1 MYSLHHKAFKGSLAL
16 LFTLTSSLSVVAQLD
31 RSVQPEPKSAPK
43 IQLEEPQ
50 TFILSN
56 GLKVLVVENHKLPRV
71 RIQLLLDNPPVL
83 EGEKAGVS
91 ELTGALLGKG
101 SSNIDKDA
109 FNEEVDFLGASISF
123 SGLSAFASTLSRYF
137 PRILELMAE
146 AALNPNFSQEEFEK
160 EKERFIEGLR
170 SEEKDVSAVA
180 RRVQTAL
187 AYGTTHPYGEFV
199 SIESLEK
206 VTLQDVSDFY
216 ARYFSPDNA
225 YLVLIGD
232 LDVQSAKKLI
242 KDHFKGWKATLK
254 KGPNYS
260 EASNLTE
267 PTINFVDMPN
277 AVQSEI
283 VVQNLVSL
291 KMSDPDYIPVL
302 IANQILGGGAEGRL
316 FLNLRE
322 DKGYTYGSYS
332 SVGTDKYSNARFR
345 ASAQVR
351 NVVTDSA
358 VVEILSEI
366 QRIGAERVSEVD
378 LKNAKEK
385 YKGSFVRSLE
395 RPETVANFA
404 LNIETQGL
412 STDFYENYLS
422 RIDAVTAEEVQRV
435 AQKYF
440 KTDQA
445 RIVVV
450 GKGSEVLPALEKME
464 FNSNPV
470 KVNYFDKFAAAIERP
485 EFKIEV
491 PEGVSATS
499 VLNTYLDKIGGTAAA
514 TAVNTFAITY
524 GASVQGMN
532 LQLVVT
538 QSAADEFTQEMKMM
552 GNVMQRTVINATE
565 AFMEAQGQKIPLDDA
580 QKKSFADDAAL
591 ISELVWLN
599 DSTVKLNLM
608 GIELV
613 DDRQAFVVQVNDN
626 RTAYYD
632 TETGLKIKQVTT
644 QEMQGQSIT
653 QATSFGDY
661 KEVSGLLIPHVV
673 SQNLGPQTVDFTI
686 ELAEIKV
693 N

>member
-1 MYSLHHKAFKGSLAL
+1 MYSFQHKAFKGSLVL
-16 LFTLTSSLSVVAQLD
+16 LFTLMSSWSLIAQID
-31 RSVQPEPKSAPK
+31 RSVQPQPKSAPK
-43 IQLEEPQ
+43 IQLEDPQ
-50 TFILSN
+50 TFTLSN

-71 RIQLLLDNPPVL
+71 RVQLLLDNPPVL

-91 ELTGALLGKG
+91 SLTGALLGKG
-101 SSNIDKDA
+101 SSNISKDD
-109 FNEEVDFLGASISF
+109 FNEEVDFLGATISF
-123 SGLSAFASTLSRYF
+123 SGQSAFASTLSRYF

-146 AALNPNFSQEEFEK
+146 AAFNPNFSQEEFEK
-160 EKERFIEGLR
+160 EKERFIENLR

-180 RRVQTAL
+180 RRVQSAL
-187 AYGTTHPYGEFV
+187 AYGTAHPYGEFV

-216 ARYFSPDNA
+216 ARYFSPHNA

-232 LDVQSAKKLI
+232 LDVKTAKKLV
-242 KDHFKGWKATLK
+242 KSHFKDWSSKLQN
-254 KGPNYS
+254 GPSYS
-260 EASNLTE
+260 EASNLSE
-267 PTINFVDMPN
+267 PTINFVDMHN

-351 NVVTDSA
+351 NAVTDSA
-358 VVEILSEI
+358 VVEILNEI
-366 QRIGAERVSEVD
+366 KKIGAERVSEVD

-412 STDFYENYLS
+412 SADFYENYLS

-440 KTDQA
+440 KVDQA

-450 GKGSEVLPALEKME
+450 GKGSEVLPALEKMQ
-464 FNSNPV
+464 FDSKPL
-470 KVNYFDKFAAAIERP
+470 KVTYFDKFAAAIDRP
-485 EFKIEV
+485 EFKIEL
-491 PEGVSATS
+491 PEGVDAAS
-499 VLNTYLDKIGGTAAA
+499 VLSAYLEAIGGSEAAS
-514 TAVNTFAITY
+514 AVKTFAITY

-532 LQLVVT
+532 LQLVVA
-538 QSAADEFTQEMKMM
+538 QSAAAEFTQEMKMM
-552 GNVMQRTVINATE
+552 GNVMQRTVINETE
-565 AFMEAQGQKIPLDDA
+565 AFMEAQGQKIPLDDT
-580 QKKSFADDAAL
+580 QKKSVAEDAAL
-591 ISELVWLN
+591 
-599 DSTVKLNLM
+599 
-608 GIELV
+608 
-613 DDRQAFVVQVNDN
+613 
-626 RTAYYD
+626 
-632 TETGLKIKQVTT
+632 
-644 QEMQGQSIT
+644 
-653 QATSFGDY
+653 
-661 KEVSGLLIPHVV
+661 VS
-673 SQNLGPQTVDFTI
+673 
-686 ELAEIKV
+686 
-693 N
+693 

>member
-1 MYSLHHKAFKGSLAL
+1 MDSFQHKAFKGSLVL
-16 LFTLTSSLSVVAQLD
+16 LFTLMSSWSLMAQID
-31 RSVQPEPKSAPK
+31 RSIQPQPKAAPK
-43 IQLEEPQ
+43 IQLEDPQ
-50 TFILSN
+50 TFTLSN

-91 ELTGALLGKG
+91 SLTGALLGKG
-101 SSNIDKDA
+101 SSNISKDD
-109 FNEEVDFLGASISF
+109 FNEEVDFLGATISF
-123 SGLSAFASTLSRYF
+123 SGQSAFASTLSRYF

-160 EKERFIEGLR
+160 EKERFIENLR

-180 RRVQTAL
+180 RRVQSAL
-187 AYGTTHPYGEFV
+187 AYGTGHPYGEFV

-206 VTLQDVSDFY
+206 VTLEDVSNFY

-232 LDVQSAKKLI
+232 LDVKTAKKLV
-242 KDHFKGWKATLK
+242 KTHFKDWSSKLEN
-254 KGPNYS
+254 GPSYS
-260 EASNLTE
+260 EATNLAE

-351 NVVTDSA
+351 NAVTDSA

-366 QRIGAERVSEVD
+366 KKIGTERVSEVD

-412 STDFYENYLS
+412 SADFYENYLS

-440 KTDQA
+440 KVDQA

-450 GKGSEVLPALEKME
+450 GKGSEVLPALEKMQ
-464 FNSNPV
+464 FDSTPL
-470 KVNYFDKFAAAIERP
+470 KVAYFDKFAAAIDRP
-485 EFKIEV
+485 EFKIEL
-491 PEGVSATS
+491 PEGVTAAS
-499 VLNTYLDKIGGTAAA
+499 VLNTYLEAIGGREAAS
-514 TAVNTFAITY
+514 AVKTFAITY

-532 LQLVVT
+532 LQLVVG
-538 QSAADEFTQEMKMM
+538 QSAANEFTQEMKMM
-552 GNVMQRTVINATE
+552 GNVMQRTVITETE
-565 AFMEAQGQKIPLDDA
+565 AFMEAQGQKIPLDDT
-580 QKKSFADDAAL
+580 QKKTVAEDAAL
-591 ISELVWLN
+591 VSELLWLTN
-599 DSTVKLNLM
+599 PNAEMSLT

-613 DDRQAFVVQVNDN
+613 DDRPTYAVKVSEN
-626 RTAYYD
+626 RVAYYD
-632 TETGLKIKQVTT
+632 TETGLKLKQVTT
-644 QEMQGQSIT
+644 QEMQGQTIS
-653 QATSFGDY
+653 QSTSFGDY

-686 ELAEIKV
+686 EEAKI

>member
-1 MYSLHHKAFKGSLAL
+1 MYSFQHKAFKVSLVL
-16 LFTLTSSLSVVAQLD
+16 LFTLMSSWSLIAQID
-31 RSVQPEPKSAPK
+31 RSVQPQPKAAPK
-43 IQLEEPQ
+43 IQLEDPQ
-50 TFILSN
+50 TFTLSN

-71 RIQLLLDNPPVL
+71 RVQLLLDNPPVL

-91 ELTGALLGKG
+91 SLTGALLGKG
-101 SSNIDKDA
+101 SSNISKDD
-109 FNEEVDFLGASISF
+109 FNEEVDFLGATISF
-123 SGLSAFASTLSRYF
+123 SGQSAFASTLSRYF

-146 AALNPNFSQEEFEK
+146 AAFNPNFSQEEFEK
-160 EKERFIEGLR
+160 EKERFIENLR

-180 RRVQTAL
+180 RRVQSAL
-187 AYGTTHPYGEFV
+187 AYGTAHPYGEFV

-232 LDVQSAKKLI
+232 LDIKTAKKLV
-242 KDHFKGWKATLK
+242 KSHFKDWSSKLQN
-254 KGPNYS
+254 GPSYS
-260 EASNLTE
+260 EASNLAE

-351 NVVTDSA
+351 NAVTDSA

-366 QRIGAERVSEVD
+366 KKIGTERVSEVD

-412 STDFYENYLS
+412 SADFYENYLS

-440 KTDQA
+440 KVDQA

-450 GKGSEVLPALEKME
+450 GKGSEVLPALEKMQ
-464 FNSNPV
+464 FDSKPL
-470 KVNYFDKFAAAIERP
+470 KVTYFDKFAAAIDRP
-485 EFKIEV
+485 EFKIEL
-491 PEGVSATS
+491 PEGVDAAS
-499 VLNTYLDKIGGTAAA
+499 VLSTYLEAIGGSEAAS
-514 TAVNTFAITY
+514 AVKTFAITY

-532 LQLVVT
+532 LQLVVG
-538 QSAADEFTQEMKMM
+538 QSAANEFTQEMKMM
-552 GNVMQRTVINATE
+552 GNVMQRTVINETE
-565 AFMEAQGQKIPLDDA
+565 AFMEAQGQKIPLDDT
-580 QKKSFADDAAL
+580 QKKSVAEDAAL
-591 ISELVWLN
+591 VSELVWLN
-599 DSTVKLNLM
+599 NPNAELSLT
-608 GIELV
+608 GIEMV
-613 DDRQAFVVQVNDN
+613 DDRPAYVVKVSEN
-626 RTAYYD
+626 RVAYYD
-632 TETGLKIKQVTT
+632 TETGLKLKQVTT
-644 QEMQGQSIT
+644 QEMQGQTIS
-653 QATSFGDY
+653 QSTSFGDY

-686 ELAEIKV
+686 EEAKI

>member
-1 MYSLHHKAFKGSLAL
+1 MYSFQHKAFKGSLVL
-16 LFTLTSSLSVVAQLD
+16 LFTLMSSWSLMAQID
-31 RSVQPEPKSAPK
+31 RSVQPQPKAAPK
-43 IQLEEPQ
+43 IQLEDPQ
-50 TFILSN
+50 TFTLSN

-71 RIQLLLDNPPVL
+71 RVQLLLDNPPVL

-91 ELTGALLGKG
+91 SLTGALLGKG
-101 SSNIDKDA
+101 SSNISKDD
-109 FNEEVDFLGASISF
+109 FNEEVDFLGATISF
-123 SGLSAFASTLSRYF
+123 SGQSAFASTLSRYF

-146 AALNPNFSQEEFEK
+146 AAFNPNFSQEEFEK
-160 EKERFIEGLR
+160 EKERFIENLR

-180 RRVQTAL
+180 RRVQSAL
-187 AYGTTHPYGEFV
+187 AYGTAHPYGEFV

-232 LDVQSAKKLI
+232 LDVKTAKKLV
-242 KDHFKGWKATLK
+242 KSHFKNWSSKLQN
-254 KGPNYS
+254 GPSYS
-260 EASNLTE
+260 EASNLAE

-351 NVVTDSA
+351 NAVTDSA
-358 VVEILSEI
+358 VVEILNEI
-366 QRIGAERVSEVD
+366 KKIGAERVSEVD

-412 STDFYENYLS
+412 SADFYENYLS

-440 KTDQA
+440 QVDQA

-450 GKGSEVLPALEKME
+450 GKGSEVLPALEKMQ
-464 FNSNPV
+464 FDSKPL
-470 KVNYFDKFAAAIERP
+470 KVTYFDKFAAAIDRP
-485 EFKIEV
+485 EFKIEL
-491 PEGVSATS
+491 PEGVDAAS
-499 VLNTYLDKIGGTAAA
+499 VLSAYLEAIGGSEAAS
-514 TAVNTFAITY
+514 AVKTFAITY

-532 LQLVVT
+532 LQLVVA
-538 QSAADEFTQEMKMM
+538 QSAAAEFTQEMKMM
-552 GNVMQRTVINATE
+552 GNVMQRTVINETE
-565 AFMEAQGQKIPLDDA
+565 AFMEAQGQ
-580 QKKSFADDAAL
+580 
-591 ISELVWLN
+591 
-599 DSTVKLNLM
+599 DSARRHPKEKCCRRC
-608 GIELV
+608 G
-613 DDRQAFVVQVNDN
+613 
-626 RTAYYD
+626 
-632 TETGLKIKQVTT
+632 TGL
-644 QEMQGQSIT
+644 
-653 QATSFGDY
+653 
-661 KEVSGLLIPHVV
+661 
-673 SQNLGPQTVDFTI
+673 
-686 ELAEIKV
+686 
-693 N
+693 

>member
-1 MYSLHHKAFKGSLAL
+1 MYSFQHKAFKGSLVL
-16 LFTLTSSLSVVAQLD
+16 LFTLMSSWSLMAQID
-31 RSVQPEPKSAPK
+31 RSVQPQPKAAPK
-43 IQLEEPQ
+43 IQLEDPQ
-50 TFILSN
+50 TFTLSN

-71 RIQLLLDNPPVL
+71 RVQLLLDNPPVL

-91 ELTGALLGKG
+91 SLTGALLGKG
-101 SSNIDKDA
+101 SSNISKDD
-109 FNEEVDFLGASISF
+109 FNEEVDFLGATISF
-123 SGLSAFASTLSRYF
+123 SGQSAFASTLSRYF

-146 AALNPNFSQEEFEK
+146 AAFNPNFSQEEFEK
-160 EKERFIEGLR
+160 EKERFIENLR

-180 RRVQTAL
+180 RRVQSAL
-187 AYGTTHPYGEFV
+187 AYGTAHPYGEFV

-232 LDVQSAKKLI
+232 LDVKTAKKLV
-242 KDHFKGWKATLK
+242 KSHFKNWSSKLQN
-254 KGPNYS
+254 GPSYS
-260 EASNLTE
+260 EASNLAE

-351 NVVTDSA
+351 NAVTDSA
-358 VVEILSEI
+358 VVEILNEI
-366 QRIGAERVSEVD
+366 KKIGAERVSEVD

-412 STDFYENYLS
+412 SADFYENYLS

-440 KTDQA
+440 QVDQA

-450 GKGSEVLPALEKME
+450 GKGSEVLPALEKMQ
-464 FNSNPV
+464 FDSKPL
-470 KVNYFDKFAAAIERP
+470 KVTYFDKFAAAIDRP
-485 EFKIEV
+485 EFKIEL
-491 PEGVSATS
+491 PEGVDAAS
-499 VLNTYLDKIGGTAAA
+499 VLSAYLEAIGGSEAAS
-514 TAVNTFAITY
+514 AVKTFAITY

-532 LQLVVT
+532 LQLVVA
-538 QSAADEFTQEMKMM
+538 QSAAAEFTQEMKMM
-552 GNVMQRTVINATE
+552 GNVMQRTVINETE
-565 AFMEAQGQKIPLDDA
+565 AFMEAQGQKIPLDDT
-580 QKKSFADDAAL
+580 QKKSVAEDAAL
-591 ISELVWLN
+591 VSELVWLN
-599 DSTVKLNLM
+599 NPNAELSLT
-608 GIELV
+608 GIEMV
-613 DDRQAFVVQVNDN
+613 DDRPAYVVKVSEN
-626 RTAYYD
+626 RVAYYD
-632 TETGLKIKQVTT
+632 TETGLKLKQVTT
-644 QEMQGQSIT
+644 QEMQGQTIS
-653 QATSFGDY
+653 QSTSFGDY

-686 ELAEIKV
+686 EEAKI

>member
-1 MYSLHHKAFKGSLAL
+1 MYSFQHKAFKGSLVL
-16 LFTLTSSLSVVAQLD
+16 LFTLMSSWSLIAQID
-31 RSVQPEPKSAPK
+31 RSVQPQPKSAPK
-43 IQLEEPQ
+43 IQLEDPQ
-50 TFILSN
+50 TFTLSN

-71 RIQLLLDNPPVL
+71 RVQLLLDNPPVL

-91 ELTGALLGKG
+91 SLTGALLGKG
-101 SSNIDKDA
+101 SSNISKDD
-109 FNEEVDFLGASISF
+109 FNEEVDFLGATISF
-123 SGLSAFASTLSRYF
+123 SGQSAFASTLSRYF

-146 AALNPNFSQEEFEK
+146 AAFNPNFSQEEFEK
-160 EKERFIEGLR
+160 EKERFIENLR

-180 RRVQTAL
+180 RRVQSAL
-187 AYGTTHPYGEFV
+187 AYGTAHPYGEFV

-232 LDVQSAKKLI
+232 LDIKTAKKLV
-242 KDHFKGWKATLK
+242 KSHFKDWSSKLQN
-254 KGPNYS
+254 GPSYS
-260 EASNLTE
+260 EASNLAE

-351 NVVTDSA
+351 NAVTDSA

-366 QRIGAERVSEVD
+366 KKIGTERVSEVD

-412 STDFYENYLS
+412 SADFYENYLS

-440 KTDQA
+440 KVDQA

-450 GKGSEVLPALEKME
+450 GKGSEVLPALEKMQ
-464 FNSNPV
+464 FDSKPL
-470 KVNYFDKFAAAIERP
+470 KVTYFDKFAAAIDRP
-485 EFKIEV
+485 EFKIEL
-491 PEGVSATS
+491 PEGVDAAS
-499 VLNTYLDKIGGTAAA
+499 VLSAYLEAIGGSEAAS
-514 TAVNTFAITY
+514 AVKTFAITY

-532 LQLVVT
+532 LQLVVA
-538 QSAADEFTQEMKMM
+538 QSAAAEFTQEMKMM
-552 GNVMQRTVINATE
+552 GNVMQRTVINETE
-565 AFMEAQGQKIPLDDA
+565 AFMEAQGQKIPLDDT
-580 QKKSFADDAAL
+580 QKKSVAEDAAL
-591 ISELVWLN
+591 VSELVWLN
-599 DSTVKLNLM
+599 NPNAELSLT
-608 GIELV
+608 GIEMV
-613 DDRQAFVVQVNDN
+613 DDRPAYVVKVSEN
-626 RTAYYD
+626 RVAYYD
-632 TETGLKIKQVTT
+632 TETGLKLKQVTT
-644 QEMQGQSIT
+644 QEMQGQTIS
-653 QATSFGDY
+653 QSTSFGDY

-686 ELAEIKV
+686 EEAKI

>member
-1 MYSLHHKAFKGSLAL
+1 MYSFQHKAFKGSLVL
-16 LFTLTSSLSVVAQLD
+16 LFTLMSSWSLIAQID
-31 RSVQPEPKSAPK
+31 RSVQPQPKSAPK
-43 IQLEEPQ
+43 IQLEDPQ
-50 TFILSN
+50 TFTLSN

-71 RIQLLLDNPPVL
+71 RVQLLLDNPPVL

-91 ELTGALLGKG
+91 SLTGALLGKG
-101 SSNIDKDA
+101 SSNISKDD
-109 FNEEVDFLGASISF
+109 FNEEVDFLGATISF
-123 SGLSAFASTLSRYF
+123 SGQSAFASTLSRYF

-146 AALNPNFSQEEFEK
+146 AAFNPNFSQEEFEK
-160 EKERFIEGLR
+160 EKERFIENLR

-180 RRVQTAL
+180 RRVQSAL
-187 AYGTTHPYGEFV
+187 AYGTAHPYGEFV

-232 LDVQSAKKLI
+232 LDIKTAKKLV
-242 KDHFKGWKATLK
+242 KSHFKDWSSKLQN
-254 KGPNYS
+254 GPSYS
-260 EASNLTE
+260 EASNLAE

-283 VVQNLVSL
+283 VVKNLVSL

-351 NVVTDSA
+351 NAVTDSA
-358 VVEILSEI
+358 VVEILNEI
-366 QRIGAERVSEVD
+366 KKIGAERVSEVD

-412 STDFYENYLS
+412 SADFYENYLS

-440 KTDQA
+440 QVDQA

-450 GKGSEVLPALEKME
+450 GKGSEVLPALEKMQ
-464 FNSNPV
+464 FDSKPL
-470 KVNYFDKFAAAIERP
+470 KVTYFDKFAAAIDRP
-485 EFKIEV
+485 EFKIEL
-491 PEGVSATS
+491 PEGVDAAS
-499 VLNTYLDKIGGTAAA
+499 VLSAYLEAIGGSEAAS
-514 TAVNTFAITY
+514 AVKTFAITY

-532 LQLVVT
+532 LQLVVA
-538 QSAADEFTQEMKMM
+538 QSAAAEFTQEMKMM
-552 GNVMQRTVINATE
+552 GNVMQRTVINETE
-565 AFMEAQGQKIPLDDA
+565 AFMEAQGQKIPLDDT
-580 QKKSFADDAAL
+580 QKKSVAEDAAL
-591 ISELVWLN
+591 VSELVWLN
-599 DSTVKLNLM
+599 NPNAELSLT
-608 GIELV
+608 GIEMV
-613 DDRQAFVVQVNDN
+613 DDRPAYVVKVSEN
-626 RTAYYD
+626 RVAYYD
-632 TETGLKIKQVTT
+632 TETGLKLKQVTT
-644 QEMQGQSIT
+644 QEMQGQTIS
-653 QATSFGDY
+653 QSTSFGDY

-686 ELAEIKV
+686 EEAKI

>member
-1 MYSLHHKAFKGSLAL
+1 MDSFQHKAFKGSLAL
-16 LFTLTSSLSVVAQLD
+16 LFTLMSSWSLMAQID
-31 RSVQPEPKSAPK
+31 RSIQPQPKAAPK
-43 IQLEEPQ
+43 IQLEDPQ
-50 TFILSN
+50 TFTLSN

-91 ELTGALLGKG
+91 SLTGALLGKG
-101 SSNIDKDA
+101 SSNISKDD
-109 FNEEVDFLGASISF
+109 FNEEVDFLGATISF
-123 SGLSAFASTLSRYF
+123 SGQSAFASTLSRYF

-160 EKERFIEGLR
+160 EKERFIENLR

-180 RRVQTAL
+180 RRVQSAL
-187 AYGTTHPYGEFV
+187 AYGTAHPYGEFV

-206 VTLQDVSDFY
+206 VTLEDVSNFY

-232 LDVQSAKKLI
+232 LDVKTAKKLV
-242 KDHFKGWKATLK
+242 KTHFKDWSSKLQN
-254 KGPNYS
+254 GPSYS
-260 EASNLTE
+260 EATNLAE

-351 NVVTDSA
+351 NAVTDSA

-366 QRIGAERVSEVD
+366 KKIGTERVSEVD

-412 STDFYENYLS
+412 SADFYENYLS

-440 KTDQA
+440 KVDQA

-450 GKGSEVLPALEKME
+450 GKGSEVLPALEKMQ
-464 FNSNPV
+464 FDSTPL
-470 KVNYFDKFAAAIERP
+470 KVAYFDKFAAAIDRP
-485 EFKIEV
+485 EFKIEL
-491 PEGVSATS
+491 PEGITAAS
-499 VLNTYLDKIGGTAAA
+499 VLNAYLEAIGGREAAS
-514 TAVNTFAITY
+514 AVKTFAITY

-532 LQLVVT
+532 LQLVVG
-538 QSAADEFTQEMKMM
+538 QSAANEFTQEMKMM
-552 GNVMQRTVINATE
+552 GNVMQRTVITETE
-565 AFMEAQGQKIPLDDA
+565 AFMEAQGQKIPLDDT
-580 QKKSFADDAAL
+580 QKKTVAEDAAL
-591 ISELVWLN
+591 VSELLWLTN
-599 DSTVKLNLM
+599 PNAEMSLI
-608 GIELV
+608 GIEMV
-613 DDRQAFVVQVNDN
+613 DDRTTYAVKVSEN
-626 RTAYYD
+626 RVAYYD
-632 TETGLKIKQVTT
+632 TETGLKLKQVTT
-644 QEMQGQSIT
+644 QEMQGQTIS
-653 QATSFGDY
+653 QSTSFGDY

-686 ELAEIKV
+686 EEAKI

>member
-1 MYSLHHKAFKGSLAL
+1 MYSFQHKAFKGSLVL
-16 LFTLTSSLSVVAQLD
+16 LFTLMSSWSLIAQID
-31 RSVQPEPKSAPK
+31 RSVQPQPKSAPK
-43 IQLEEPQ
+43 IQLEDPQ
-50 TFILSN
+50 TFTLSN

-71 RIQLLLDNPPVL
+71 RVQLLLDNPPVL

-91 ELTGALLGKG
+91 SLTGALLGKG
-101 SSNIDKDA
+101 SSNISKDD
-109 FNEEVDFLGASISF
+109 FNEEVDFLGATISF
-123 SGLSAFASTLSRYF
+123 SGQSAFASTLSRYF
-137 PRILELMAE
+137 PRILELIAE
-146 AALNPNFSQEEFEK
+146 AAFNPNFSQEEFEK
-160 EKERFIEGLR
+160 EKERFIENLR

-180 RRVQTAL
+180 RRVQSAL
-187 AYGTTHPYGEFV
+187 AYGTAHPYGEFV

-216 ARYFSPDNA
+216 ARYFSPHNA

-232 LDVQSAKKLI
+232 LDVKTAKKLV
-242 KDHFKGWKATLK
+242 KSHFKDWSSKLQN
-254 KGPNYS
+254 GPSYS
-260 EASNLTE
+260 EASNLAE

-351 NVVTDSA
+351 NAVTDSA

-366 QRIGAERVSEVD
+366 KKIGTERVSEVD

-412 STDFYENYLS
+412 SADFYENYLS

-440 KTDQA
+440 QVDQA

-450 GKGSEVLPALEKME
+450 GKGSEVLPALEKMQ
-464 FNSNPV
+464 FDSKPL
-470 KVNYFDKFAAAIERP
+470 KVTYFDKFAAAIDRP
-485 EFKIEV
+485 EFKIEL
-491 PEGVSATS
+491 PEGVDAAS
-499 VLNTYLDKIGGTAAA
+499 VLSAYLEAIGGSEAAS
-514 TAVNTFAITY
+514 AVKTFAITY

-532 LQLVVT
+532 LQLVVA
-538 QSAADEFTQEMKMM
+538 QSAAAEFTQEMKMM
-552 GNVMQRTVINATE
+552 GNVMQRTVINETE
-565 AFMEAQGQKIPLDDA
+565 AFMEAQGQKIPLDDT
-580 QKKSFADDAAL
+580 QKKSVAEDAAL
-591 ISELVWLN
+591 VSELVWLN
-599 DSTVKLNLM
+599 NPNAELSLT
-608 GIELV
+608 GIEMV
-613 DDRQAFVVQVNDN
+613 DDRPAYVVKVSEN
-626 RTAYYD
+626 RVAYYD
-632 TETGLKIKQVTT
+632 TETGLKLKQVTT
-644 QEMQGQSIT
+644 QEMQGQTIS
-653 QATSFGDY
+653 QSTSFGDY

-686 ELAEIKV
+686 EEAKI

>member
-1 MYSLHHKAFKGSLAL
+1 MYSFQHKAFKGSLVL
-16 LFTLTSSLSVVAQLD
+16 LFTLMSSWSLMAQID
-31 RSVQPEPKSAPK
+31 RSVQPQPKAAPK
-43 IQLEEPQ
+43 IQLEDPQ
-50 TFILSN
+50 TFTLSN

-71 RIQLLLDNPPVL
+71 RVQLLLDNPPVL

-91 ELTGALLGKG
+91 SLTGALLGKG
-101 SSNIDKDA
+101 SSNISKDD
-109 FNEEVDFLGASISF
+109 FNEEVDFLGATISF
-123 SGLSAFASTLSRYF
+123 SGQSAFASTLSRYF

-146 AALNPNFSQEEFEK
+146 AAFNPNFSQEEFEK
-160 EKERFIEGLR
+160 EKERFIENLR

-180 RRVQTAL
+180 RRVQSAL
-187 AYGTTHPYGEFV
+187 AYGTAHPYGEFV

-232 LDVQSAKKLI
+232 LDIKTAKKLV
-242 KDHFKGWKATLK
+242 KSHFKDWSSKLQN
-254 KGPNYS
+254 GPSYS
-260 EASNLTE
+260 EASNLAE

-351 NVVTDSA
+351 NAVTDSA
-358 VVEILSEI
+358 VVEILNEI
-366 QRIGAERVSEVD
+366 KKIGAERVSEVD

-412 STDFYENYLS
+412 SADFYENYLS

-440 KTDQA
+440 KVDQA

-450 GKGSEVLPALEKME
+450 GKGSEVLPALEKMQ
-464 FNSNPV
+464 FDSKPL
-470 KVNYFDKFAAAIERP
+470 KVTYFDKFAAAIDRP
-485 EFKIEV
+485 EFKIEL
-491 PEGVSATS
+491 PEGVDAAS
-499 VLNTYLDKIGGTAAA
+499 VLSAYLEAIGGSEAAS
-514 TAVNTFAITY
+514 AVKTFAITY

-532 LQLVVT
+532 LQLVVG
-538 QSAADEFTQEMKMM
+538 QSAANEFTQEMKMM
-552 GNVMQRTVINATE
+552 GNVMQRTVINETE
-565 AFMEAQGQKIPLDDA
+565 AFMEAQGQKIPLDDT
-580 QKKSFADDAAL
+580 QKKSVAEDAAL
-591 ISELVWLN
+591 VSELVWLN
-599 DSTVKLNLM
+599 NPNAELSLT
-608 GIELV
+608 GIEMV
-613 DDRQAFVVQVNDN
+613 DDRPAYVVKVSEN
-626 RTAYYD
+626 RVAYYD
-632 TETGLKIKQVTT
+632 TETGLKLKQVTT
-644 QEMQGQSIT
+644 QEMQGQTIS
-653 QATSFGDY
+653 QSTSFGEY

-686 ELAEIKV
+686 EVAKI

>member
-1 MYSLHHKAFKGSLAL
+1 MYSFQHKAFKGSLVL
-16 LFTLTSSLSVVAQLD
+16 LFTLMSSLSLMAQID
-31 RSVQPEPKSAPK
+31 RSVQPQPKAAPK
-43 IQLEEPQ
+43 IQLEDPQ
-50 TFILSN
+50 TFTLSN

-71 RIQLLLDNPPVL
+71 RVQLLLDNPPVL

-91 ELTGALLGKG
+91 SLTGALLGKG
-101 SSNIDKDA
+101 SSNISKDD
-109 FNEEVDFLGASISF
+109 FNEEVDFLGATISF
-123 SGLSAFASTLSRYF
+123 SGQSAFASTLSRYF

-146 AALNPNFSQEEFEK
+146 AAFNPNFSQEEFEK
-160 EKERFIEGLR
+160 EKERFIENLR

-180 RRVQTAL
+180 RRVQSAL
-187 AYGTTHPYGEFV
+187 AYGTAHPYGEFV

-232 LDVQSAKKLI
+232 LDIKTAKKLV
-242 KDHFKGWKATLK
+242 KSHFKDWSSKLQN
-254 KGPNYS
+254 GPSYS
-260 EASNLTE
+260 EASNLAE

-351 NVVTDSA
+351 NAVTDSA

-366 QRIGAERVSEVD
+366 KKIGTERVSEVD

-412 STDFYENYLS
+412 SADFYENYLS

-440 KTDQA
+440 KVDQA

-450 GKGSEVLPALEKME
+450 GKGSEVLPALEKMQ
-464 FNSNPV
+464 FDSKPL
-470 KVNYFDKFAAAIERP
+470 KVTYFDKFAAAIDRP
-485 EFKIEV
+485 EFKIEL
-491 PEGVSATS
+491 PEGVDAAS
-499 VLNTYLDKIGGTAAA
+499 VLSAYLEAIGGSEAAS
-514 TAVNTFAITY
+514 AVKTFAITY

-532 LQLVVT
+532 LQLVVA
-538 QSAADEFTQEMKMM
+538 QSAAAEFTQEMKMM
-552 GNVMQRTVINATE
+552 GNVMQRTVINETE
-565 AFMEAQGQKIPLDDA
+565 AFMEAQGQKIPLDDT
-580 QKKSFADDAAL
+580 QKKSVAEDAAL
-591 ISELVWLN
+591 VSELVWLN
-599 DSTVKLNLM
+599 NPNAELSLT
-608 GIELV
+608 GIEMV
-613 DDRQAFVVQVNDN
+613 DDRPAYVVKVSEN
-626 RTAYYD
+626 RVAYYD
-632 TETGLKIKQVTT
+632 TETGLKLKQVTT
-644 QEMQGQSIT
+644 QEMQGQTIS
-653 QATSFGDY
+653 QATSFGEY

-686 ELAEIKV
+686 EVAKI

>member
-1 MYSLHHKAFKGSLAL
+1 MYSFQHKAFKGSLVL
-16 LFTLTSSLSVVAQLD
+16 LFTLMSSWSLIAQID
-31 RSVQPEPKSAPK
+31 RSVQPQPKSAPK
-43 IQLEEPQ
+43 IQLEDPQ
-50 TFILSN
+50 TFTLSN

-71 RIQLLLDNPPVL
+71 RVQLLLDNPPVL

-91 ELTGALLGKG
+91 SLTGALLGKG
-101 SSNIDKDA
+101 SSNISKDD
-109 FNEEVDFLGASISF
+109 FNEEVDFLGATISF
-123 SGLSAFASTLSRYF
+123 SGQSAFASTLSRYF

-146 AALNPNFSQEEFEK
+146 AAFNPNFSQEEFEK
-160 EKERFIEGLR
+160 EKERFIENLR

-180 RRVQTAL
+180 RRVQSAL
-187 AYGTTHPYGEFV
+187 AYGTAHPYGEFV

-232 LDVQSAKKLI
+232 LDIKTAKKLV
-242 KDHFKGWKATLK
+242 KSHFKDWSSKLQN
-254 KGPNYS
+254 GPSYS
-260 EASNLTE
+260 EASNLAE

-351 NVVTDSA
+351 NAVTDSA

-366 QRIGAERVSEVD
+366 KKIGTERVSEVD

-440 KTDQA
+440 QVDQA

-450 GKGSEVLPALEKME
+450 GKGSEVLPALEKMQ
-464 FNSNPV
+464 FDAKPL
-470 KVNYFDKFAAAIERP
+470 KVTYFDKFAAAIDRP
-485 EFKIEV
+485 EFKIEL
-491 PEGVSATS
+491 PEGVNAAS
-499 VLNTYLDKIGGTAAA
+499 VLSAYLEAIGGSEAAS
-514 TAVNTFAITY
+514 AVKTFAITY

-532 LQLVVT
+532 LQLVVA
-538 QSAADEFTQEMKMM
+538 QSAAAEFTQEMKMM
-552 GNVMQRTVINATE
+552 GNVMQRTVINETE
-565 AFMEAQGQKIPLDDA
+565 AFMEAQGQKIPLDDT
-580 QKKSFADDAAL
+580 QKKSVAEDAAL
-591 ISELVWLN
+591 VSELVWLN
-599 DSTVKLNLM
+599 NPNAELSLT
-608 GIELV
+608 GIEMV
-613 DDRQAFVVQVNDN
+613 DDRPAYVVKVSEN
-626 RTAYYD
+626 RVAYYD
-632 TETGLKIKQVTT
+632 TETGLKLKQVTT
-644 QEMQGQSIT
+644 QEMQGQTIS
-653 QATSFGDY
+653 QSTSFGDY

-686 ELAEIKV
+686 EEAKI

>member
-1 MYSLHHKAFKGSLAL
+1 MDSFQHKAFKGSLVL
-16 LFTLTSSLSVVAQLD
+16 LFTLMSSWSLMAQID
-31 RSVQPEPKSAPK
+31 RSIQPQPKAAPK
-43 IQLEEPQ
+43 IQLEDPQ
-50 TFILSN
+50 TFTLSN

-91 ELTGALLGKG
+91 SLTGALLGKG
-101 SSNIDKDA
+101 SSNISKDD
-109 FNEEVDFLGASISF
+109 FNEEVDFLGATISF
-123 SGLSAFASTLSRYF
+123 SGQSAFASTLSRYF

-160 EKERFIEGLR
+160 EKERFIENLR

-180 RRVQTAL
+180 RRVQSAL
-187 AYGTTHPYGEFV
+187 AYGTAHPYGEFV

-206 VTLQDVSDFY
+206 VTLEDVSNFY

-232 LDVQSAKKLI
+232 LDVKTAKKLVQT
-242 KDHFKGWKATLK
+242 HFKDWSSKLQN
-254 KGPNYS
+254 GPSYS
-260 EASNLTE
+260 EANNLAE

-351 NVVTDSA
+351 NAVTDSA

-366 QRIGAERVSEVD
+366 KKIGTERVSEVD

-412 STDFYENYLS
+412 SADFYENYLS

-440 KTDQA
+440 KVDQA

-450 GKGSEVLPALEKME
+450 GKGSEVLPALEKMQ
-464 FNSNPV
+464 FDSTPL
-470 KVNYFDKFAAAIERP
+470 KVAYFDKFAAAIDRP
-485 EFKIEV
+485 EFKIEL
-491 PEGVSATS
+491 PEGVTAAS
-499 VLNTYLDKIGGTAAA
+499 VLNTYLEAIGGREAAS
-514 TAVNTFAITY
+514 AVKTFAITY

-532 LQLVVT
+532 LQLVMG
-538 QSAADEFTQEMKMM
+538 QSAANEFTQEMKMM
-552 GNVMQRTVINATE
+552 GNVMQRTVITETE
-565 AFMEAQGQKIPLDDA
+565 AFMEAQGQKIPLDDT
-580 QKKSFADDAAL
+580 QKKTVAEDAAL
-591 ISELVWLN
+591 VSELIWLTN
-599 DSTVKLNLM
+599 PNAEMSLI
-608 GIELV
+608 GIEMV
-613 DDRQAFVVQVNDN
+613 DDRPTYAVKVSEN
-626 RTAYYD
+626 RVAYYD
-632 TETGLKIKQVTT
+632 TETGLKLKQVTT
-644 QEMQGQSIT
+644 QEMQGQTIS
-653 QATSFGDY
+653 QSTSFGEY

-686 ELAEIKV
+686 EEAKI

>member
-1 MYSLHHKAFKGSLAL
+1 MNSFQHKAFKGSLVL
-16 LFTLTSSLSVVAQLD
+16 LFTLMSSWSLMAQID
-31 RSVQPEPKSAPK
+31 RSIQPQPKAAPK
-43 IQLEEPQ
+43 IQLEDPQ
-50 TFILSN
+50 TFTLSN

-91 ELTGALLGKG
+91 SLTGALLGKG
-101 SSNIDKDA
+101 SSNISKDDY
-109 FNEEVDFLGASISF
+109 NEEVDFLGATISF
-123 SGLSAFASTLSRYF
+123 SGQSAFASTLSRYF

-160 EKERFIEGLR
+160 EKERFIENLR

-180 RRVQTAL
+180 RRVQSAL
-187 AYGTTHPYGEFV
+187 AYGTAHPYGEFV

-206 VTLQDVSDFY
+206 VTLEDVSNFY

-232 LDVQSAKKLI
+232 LDVKTAKKLV
-242 KDHFKGWKATLK
+242 KTHFKDWSSKLQN
-254 KGPNYS
+254 GPSYS
-260 EASNLTE
+260 EATNLAE

-351 NVVTDSA
+351 NAVTDSA

-366 QRIGAERVSEVD
+366 KKIGTERVSEVD

-412 STDFYENYLS
+412 SADFYENYLS

-440 KTDQA
+440 KVDQA

-450 GKGSEVLPALEKME
+450 GKGSEVLPALEKMQ
-464 FNSNPV
+464 FDSTPL
-470 KVNYFDKFAAAIERP
+470 KVAYFDKFAAAIDRP
-485 EFKIEV
+485 EFKIEL
-491 PEGVSATS
+491 PEGVTAAS
-499 VLNTYLDKIGGTAAA
+499 VLNAYLEAIGGREAAA
-514 TAVNTFAITY
+514 AVKTFAITY

-532 LQLVVT
+532 LQLVVG
-538 QSAADEFTQEMKMM
+538 QSAANEFTQEMKMM
-552 GNVMQRTVINATE
+552 GNVMQRTVITETE
-565 AFMEAQGQKIPLDDA
+565 AFMEAQGQKIPLDDT
-580 QKKSFADDAAL
+580 QKKTVAEDAAL
-591 ISELVWLN
+591 VSELLWLTN
-599 DSTVKLNLM
+599 PNAEMSLT

-613 DDRQAFVVQVNDN
+613 DDRPTYAVKVSEN
-626 RTAYYD
+626 RVAYYD
-632 TETGLKIKQVTT
+632 TETGLKLKQVTT
-644 QEMQGQSIT
+644 QEMQGQTIS
-653 QATSFGDY
+653 QSTSFGDY

-673 SQNLGPQTVDFTI
+673 SQNLGPQTVNFTI
-686 ELAEIKV
+686 EEAKI

>member
-1 MYSLHHKAFKGSLAL
+1 MSSWSLI
-16 LFTLTSSLSVVAQLD
+16 AQID
-31 RSVQPEPKSAPK
+31 RSVQPQPKSAPK
-43 IQLEEPQ
+43 IQLEDPQ
-50 TFILSN
+50 TFTLSN

-71 RIQLLLDNPPVL
+71 RVQLLLDNPPVL

-91 ELTGALLGKG
+91 SLTGALLGKG
-101 SSNIDKDA
+101 SSNISKDD
-109 FNEEVDFLGASISF
+109 FNEEVDFLGATISF
-123 SGLSAFASTLSRYF
+123 SGQSAFASTLSRYF

-146 AALNPNFSQEEFEK
+146 AAFNPNFSQEEFEK
-160 EKERFIEGLR
+160 EKERFIENLR

-180 RRVQTAL
+180 RRVQSAL
-187 AYGTTHPYGEFV
+187 AYGTAHPYGEFV

-232 LDVQSAKKLI
+232 LDVKTAKKLV
-242 KDHFKGWKATLK
+242 KSHFKNWSSKLQN
-254 KGPNYS
+254 GPSYS
-260 EASNLTE
+260 EASNLAE

-351 NVVTDSA
+351 NAVTDSA

-366 QRIGAERVSEVD
+366 KKIGTERVSEVD

-395 RPETVANFA
+395 RPKTVANFA

-440 KTDQA
+440 QVDQA

-450 GKGSEVLPALEKME
+450 GKGSEVLPALEKMQ
-464 FNSNPV
+464 FDAKPL
-470 KVNYFDKFAAAIERP
+470 KVTYFDKFAAAIDRP
-485 EFKIEV
+485 EFKIEL
-491 PEGVSATS
+491 PEGVNAAS
-499 VLNTYLDKIGGTAAA
+499 VLSTYLEAIGGSEAAA
-514 TAVNTFAITY
+514 AVKTFAITY

-532 LQLVVT
+532 LQLVVA
-538 QSAADEFTQEMKMM
+538 QSAAAEFTQEMKMM
-552 GNVMQRTVINATE
+552 GNVMQRTVINETE
-565 AFMEAQGQKIPLDDA
+565 AFMEAQGQKIPLDDT
-580 QKKSFADDAAL
+580 QKKSFAEDAAL
-591 ISELVWLN
+591 VSELVWLN
-599 DSTVKLNLM
+599 NPNAELSLT
-608 GIELV
+608 GIEMV
-613 DDRQAFVVQVNDN
+613 DDRPAYVVKVSEN
-626 RTAYYD
+626 RVAYYD
-632 TETGLKIKQVTT
+632 TETGLKLKQVTT
-644 QEMQGQSIT
+644 QEMQGQTIS
-653 QATSFGDY
+653 QSTSFGDY

-673 SQNLGPQTVDFTI
+673 SQNLGPQTVNFTI
-686 ELAEIKV
+686 EEAKI

>member
-1 MYSLHHKAFKGSLAL
+1 MYSFQHKAFKGSLVL
-16 LFTLTSSLSVVAQLD
+16 LFTLMSSWSLMAQID
-31 RSVQPEPKSAPK
+31 RSVQPQPKAAPK
-43 IQLEEPQ
+43 IQLEDPQ
-50 TFILSN
+50 TFTLSN

-71 RIQLLLDNPPVL
+71 RVQLLLDNPPVL

-91 ELTGALLGKG
+91 SLTGALLGKG
-101 SSNIDKDA
+101 SSNISKDD
-109 FNEEVDFLGASISF
+109 FNEEVDFLGATISF
-123 SGLSAFASTLSRYF
+123 SGQSAFASTLSRYF

-160 EKERFIEGLR
+160 EKERFIENLR

-180 RRVQTAL
+180 RRVQSAL
-187 AYGTTHPYGEFV
+187 AYGTGHPYGEFV

-232 LDVQSAKKLI
+232 LDVKTAKKLV
-242 KDHFKGWKATLK
+242 KSHFKNWSSKLQN
-254 KGPNYS
+254 GPSYS
-260 EASNLTE
+260 EASNLAE

-291 KMSDPDYIPVL
+291 KMGDPDYIPVL

-345 ASAQVR
+345 ATAQVR
-351 NVVTDSA
+351 NAVTDSA

-366 QRIGAERVSEVD
+366 KKIGTERVSEVD

-412 STDFYENYLS
+412 SADFYENYLS

-440 KTDQA
+440 KVDQA

-450 GKGSEVLPALEKME
+450 GKGSEVLPALEKMQ
-464 FNSNPV
+464 FDSKPL
-470 KVNYFDKFAAAIERP
+470 KVTYFDKFAAANDRP
-485 EFKIEV
+485 EFKIEL
-491 PEGVSATS
+491 PEGVTATS
-499 VLNTYLDKIGGTAAA
+499 VLSTYLEAIGGSEAAA
-514 TAVNTFAITY
+514 AVKTFAITY

-532 LQLVVT
+532 LQLVVA
-538 QSAADEFTQEMKMM
+538 QSAANEFTQEMKMM
-552 GNVMQRTVINATE
+552 GNVMQRTVINETE
-565 AFMEAQGQKIPLDDA
+565 AFMEVQGQKIPLDET
-580 QKKSFADDAAL
+580 QKKSFAEDAAL
-591 ISELVWLN
+591 VSELIWLN
-599 DSTVKLNLM
+599 NASTEMSLT
-608 GIELV
+608 GIEMV
-613 DDRQAFVVQVNDN
+613 DDRPAYVVKVSEN
-626 RTAYYD
+626 RVAYYD
-632 TETGLKIKQVTT
+632 TETGLKLKQVTT
-644 QEMQGQSIT
+644 QEMQGQTIS
-653 QATSFGDY
+653 QSTSFGDY

-686 ELAEIKV
+686 EEAKI

>member
-1 MYSLHHKAFKGSLAL
+1 MDSFQHKAFKGSLVL
-16 LFTLTSSLSVVAQLD
+16 LFTLMSSWSLMAQID
-31 RSVQPEPKSAPK
+31 RSVQPQPKAAPK
-43 IQLEEPQ
+43 IQLEDPQ
-50 TFILSN
+50 TFTLSN

-91 ELTGALLGKG
+91 SLTGALLGKG
-101 SSNIDKDA
+101 SSNISKDD
-109 FNEEVDFLGASISF
+109 FNEEVDFLGATISF
-123 SGLSAFASTLSRYF
+123 SGQSAFASTLSRYF

-160 EKERFIEGLR
+160 EKERFIENLR

-180 RRVQTAL
+180 RRVQSAL
-187 AYGTTHPYGEFV
+187 AYGTGHPYGEFV

-206 VTLQDVSDFY
+206 VTLEDVSNFY

-232 LDVQSAKKLI
+232 LDVKTAKKLV
-242 KDHFKGWKATLK
+242 KTHFKDWSSKLQN
-254 KGPNYS
+254 GPSYS
-260 EASNLTE
+260 EATNLAE

-351 NVVTDSA
+351 NAVTDSA

-366 QRIGAERVSEVD
+366 KKIGTERVSEVD

-412 STDFYENYLS
+412 SADFYENYLS

-440 KTDQA
+440 KVDEA

-450 GKGSEVLPALEKME
+450 GKGSEVLPALEKMQ
-464 FNSNPV
+464 FDSKPL
-470 KVNYFDKFAAAIERP
+470 KVAYFDKFAAAIDRP
-485 EFKIEV
+485 EFKIEL
-491 PEGVSATS
+491 PEGITAAS
-499 VLNTYLDKIGGTAAA
+499 VLNAYLEAIGGREAAS
-514 TAVNTFAITY
+514 AVKTFAITY

-532 LQLVVT
+532 LQLVVG
-538 QSAADEFTQEMKMM
+538 QSAANEFTQEMKMM
-552 GNVMQRTVINATE
+552 GNVMQRTVITETE
-565 AFMEAQGQKIPLDDA
+565 AFMEAQGQKIPLDDT
-580 QKKSFADDAAL
+580 QKKTVAEDAAL
-591 ISELVWLN
+591 FSELLWLTN
-599 DSTVKLNLM
+599 PNAEMSLI
-608 GIELV
+608 GIEMV
-613 DDRQAFVVQVNDN
+613 DDRPTYAVKVSEN
-626 RTAYYD
+626 RVAYYD
-632 TETGLKIKQVTT
+632 TETGLKLKQVTT
-644 QEMQGQSIT
+644 QEMQGQTIS
-653 QATSFGDY
+653 QSTSFGEY

-686 ELAEIKV
+686 EEAKI

>member
-1 MYSLHHKAFKGSLAL
+1 MYSFQHKAFKGSLVL
-16 LFTLTSSLSVVAQLD
+16 LFTLMSSWSLIAQID
-31 RSVQPEPKSAPK
+31 RSVQPQPKSAPK
-43 IQLEEPQ
+43 IQLEDPQ
-50 TFILSN
+50 TFTLSN

-71 RIQLLLDNPPVL
+71 RVQLLLDNPPVL

-91 ELTGALLGKG
+91 SLTGALLGKG
-101 SSNIDKDA
+101 SSNISKDD
-109 FNEEVDFLGASISF
+109 FNEEVDFLGATISF
-123 SGLSAFASTLSRYF
+123 SGQSAFASTLSRYF

-146 AALNPNFSQEEFEK
+146 AAFNPNFSQEEFEK
-160 EKERFIEGLR
+160 EKERFIENLR

-180 RRVQTAL
+180 RRVQSAL
-187 AYGTTHPYGEFV
+187 AYGTAHPYGEFV

-232 LDVQSAKKLI
+232 LDVKTAKKLV
-242 KDHFKGWKATLK
+242 KSHFKNWSSKLQN
-254 KGPNYS
+254 GPSYS
-260 EASNLTE
+260 EASNLAE

-351 NVVTDSA
+351 NAVTDSA
-358 VVEILSEI
+358 VVEILNEI
-366 QRIGAERVSEVD
+366 KKIGAERVSEVD

-412 STDFYENYLS
+412 SADFYENYLS

-440 KTDQA
+440 KVDQA

-450 GKGSEVLPALEKME
+450 GKGSEVLPALEKMQ
-464 FNSNPV
+464 FDSKPL
-470 KVNYFDKFAAAIERP
+470 KVTYFDKFAAAIDRP
-485 EFKIEV
+485 EFKIEL
-491 PEGVSATS
+491 PEGVDAAS
-499 VLNTYLDKIGGTAAA
+499 VLSAYLEAIGGSEAAS
-514 TAVNTFAITY
+514 AVKTFAITY

-532 LQLVVT
+532 LQLVVA
-538 QSAADEFTQEMKMM
+538 QSAAAEFTQEMKMM
-552 GNVMQRTVINATE
+552 GNVMQRTVINETE
-565 AFMEAQGQKIPLDDA
+565 AFMEAQGQKIPLDDT
-580 QKKSFADDAAL
+580 QKKSVAEDAAL
-591 ISELVWLN
+591 VSELVWLN
-599 DSTVKLNLM
+599 NPNAELSLT
-608 GIELV
+608 GIEMV
-613 DDRQAFVVQVNDN
+613 DDRPAYVVKVSEN
-626 RTAYYD
+626 RVAYYD
-632 TETGLKIKQVTT
+632 TETGLKLKQVTT
-644 QEMQGQSIT
+644 QEMQGQTIS
-653 QATSFGDY
+653 QSTSLGDY

-673 SQNLGPQTVDFTI
+673 SQNLGHQTVDFTI
-686 ELAEIKV
+686 EEAKI

>member
-1 MYSLHHKAFKGSLAL
+1 MYSFQHKAFKGSLVL
-16 LFTLTSSLSVVAQLD
+16 LFTLMSSWSLIAQID
-31 RSVQPEPKSAPK
+31 RSVQPQPKAAPK
-43 IQLEEPQ
+43 IQLEDPQ
-50 TFILSN
+50 TFTLSN

-71 RIQLLLDNPPVL
+71 RVQLLLDNPPVL

-91 ELTGALLGKG
+91 SLTGALLGKG
-101 SSNIDKDA
+101 SSNISKDD
-109 FNEEVDFLGASISF
+109 FNEEVDFLGATISF
-123 SGLSAFASTLSRYF
+123 SGQSAFASTLSRYF

-146 AALNPNFSQEEFEK
+146 AAFNPNFSQEEFEK
-160 EKERFIEGLR
+160 EKERFIENLR

-180 RRVQTAL
+180 RRVQSAL
-187 AYGTTHPYGEFV
+187 AYGTAHPYGEFV

-232 LDVQSAKKLI
+232 LDIKTAKKLV
-242 KDHFKGWKATLK
+242 KSHFKDWSSKLQN
-254 KGPNYS
+254 GPSYS
-260 EASNLTE
+260 EASNLAE

-351 NVVTDSA
+351 NAVTDSA

-366 QRIGAERVSEVD
+366 KKIGTERVSEVD

-412 STDFYENYLS
+412 SADFYENYLS

-440 KTDQA
+440 KVDQA

-450 GKGSEVLPALEKME
+450 GKGSEVLPALEKMQ
-464 FNSNPV
+464 FDSKPL
-470 KVNYFDKFAAAIERP
+470 KVTYFDKFAAAIDRP
-485 EFKIEV
+485 EFKIEL
-491 PEGVSATS
+491 PEGVDAAS
-499 VLNTYLDKIGGTAAA
+499 VLSAYLEAIGGSEAAS
-514 TAVNTFAITY
+514 AVKTFAITY

-532 LQLVVT
+532 LQLVVA
-538 QSAADEFTQEMKMM
+538 QSAANEFTQEMKMM
-552 GNVMQRTVINATE
+552 GNVMQRTVINETE
-565 AFMEAQGQKIPLDDA
+565 AFMEAQGQKIPLDDT
-580 QKKSFADDAAL
+580 QKKSVAEDAAL
-591 ISELVWLN
+591 VSELVWLN
-599 DSTVKLNLM
+599 NPNAELSLT
-608 GIELV
+608 GIEMV
-613 DDRQAFVVQVNDN
+613 DDRPAYVVKVSEN
-626 RTAYYD
+626 RVAYYD
-632 TETGLKIKQVTT
+632 TETGLKLKQVTT
-644 QEMQGQSIT
+644 QEMQGQTIS
-653 QATSFGDY
+653 QSTSFGEY

-686 ELAEIKV
+686 EEAKI

>member
-1 MYSLHHKAFKGSLAL
+1 MYSFQHKAFKGSLVL
-16 LFTLTSSLSVVAQLD
+16 LFTLMSSWSLIAQID
-31 RSVQPEPKSAPK
+31 RSVQPQPKSAPK
-43 IQLEEPQ
+43 IQLEDPQ
-50 TFILSN
+50 TFTLSN

-71 RIQLLLDNPPVL
+71 RVQLLLDNPPVL

-91 ELTGALLGKG
+91 SLTGALLGKG
-101 SSNIDKDA
+101 SSNISKDD
-109 FNEEVDFLGASISF
+109 FNEEVDFLGATISF
-123 SGLSAFASTLSRYF
+123 SGQSAFASTLSRYF

-146 AALNPNFSQEEFEK
+146 AAFNPNFSQEEFEK
-160 EKERFIEGLR
+160 EKERFIENLR

-180 RRVQTAL
+180 RRVQSAL
-187 AYGTTHPYGEFV
+187 AYGTAHPYGEFV

-216 ARYFSPDNA
+216 ARYFSPHNA

-232 LDVQSAKKLI
+232 LDVKTAKKLV
-242 KDHFKGWKATLK
+242 KSHFKDWSSKLQN
-254 KGPNYS
+254 GPSYS
-260 EASNLTE
+260 EASNLAE

-351 NVVTDSA
+351 NAVTDSA
-358 VVEILSEI
+358 VVEILNEI
-366 QRIGAERVSEVD
+366 KKIGAERVSEVD

-412 STDFYENYLS
+412 SADFYENYLS

-440 KTDQA
+440 KVDQA

-450 GKGSEVLPALEKME
+450 GKGSEVLPALEKMQ
-464 FNSNPV
+464 FDSKPL
-470 KVNYFDKFAAAIERP
+470 KVTYFDKFAAAIDRP
-485 EFKIEV
+485 EFKIEL
-491 PEGVSATS
+491 PEGVDAAS
-499 VLNTYLDKIGGTAAA
+499 VLSAYLEAIGGSEAAS
-514 TAVNTFAITY
+514 AVKTFAITY

-532 LQLVVT
+532 LQLVVA
-538 QSAADEFTQEMKMM
+538 QSAAAEFTQEMKMM
-552 GNVMQRTVINATE
+552 GNVMQRTVINETE
-565 AFMEAQGQKIPLDDA
+565 AFMEAQGQKIPLDDT
-580 QKKSFADDAAL
+580 QKKSVAEDAAL
-591 ISELVWLN
+591 VSELVWLN
-599 DSTVKLNLM
+599 NPNAELSLT
-608 GIELV
+608 GIEMV
-613 DDRQAFVVQVNDN
+613 DDRPAYVVKVSEN
-626 RTAYYD
+626 RVAYYD
-632 TETGLKIKQVTT
+632 TETGLKLKQVTT
-644 QEMQGQSIT
+644 QEMQGQTIS
-653 QATSFGDY
+653 QSTSFGDY

-686 ELAEIKV
+686 EEAKI

>member
-1 MYSLHHKAFKGSLAL
+1 MYSFQHKAFKGGLVL
-16 LFTLTSSLSVVAQLD
+16 LFTLMSSWSLMAQID
-31 RSVQPEPKSAPK
+31 RSVQPQPKAAPK
-43 IQLEEPQ
+43 IQLEDPQ
-50 TFILSN
+50 TFTLSN

-71 RIQLLLDNPPVL
+71 RVQLLLDNPPVL

-91 ELTGALLGKG
+91 SLTGALLGKG
-101 SSNIDKDA
+101 SSNISKDD
-109 FNEEVDFLGASISF
+109 FNEEVDFLGATISF
-123 SGLSAFASTLSRYF
+123 SGQSAFASTLSRYF

-160 EKERFIEGLR
+160 EKERFIENLR

-180 RRVQTAL
+180 RRVQSAL
-187 AYGTTHPYGEFV
+187 AYGTAHPYGEFV

-232 LDVQSAKKLI
+232 LDVKTAKKLV
-242 KDHFKGWKATLK
+242 KSHFKNWSSKLQN
-254 KGPNYS
+254 GPSYS
-260 EASNLTE
+260 EASNLAE

-291 KMSDPDYIPVL
+291 KMGDPDYIPVL

-351 NVVTDSA
+351 NAVTDSA

-366 QRIGAERVSEVD
+366 KKIGTERVSEVD

-412 STDFYENYLS
+412 SADFYESYLS

-440 KTDQA
+440 QVDKA

-450 GKGSEVLPALEKME
+450 GKGSEVLPALEKMQ
-464 FNSNPV
+464 FDSKPL
-470 KVNYFDKFAAAIERP
+470 KVAYFDKFAAAIDRP
-485 EFKIEV
+485 EFKIEL
-491 PEGVSATS
+491 PEGVTATS
-499 VLNTYLDKIGGTAAA
+499 VLSTYLEAIGGSEAAS
-514 TAVNTFAITY
+514 AVKTFAITY

-538 QSAADEFTQEMKMM
+538 QSAAAEFTQEMKMM
-552 GNVMQRTVINATE
+552 GNVMQRTVINGTE
-565 AFMEAQGQKIPLDDA
+565 AFMEAQGQKIPLDDT
-580 QKKSFADDAAL
+580 QKKSFAEDAAL
-591 ISELVWLN
+591 VSELIWLN
-599 DSTVKLNLM
+599 NASTEMSLT
-608 GIELV
+608 GIEMV
-613 DDRQAFVVQVNDN
+613 DDRPAYVVKVSEN
-626 RTAYYD
+626 RVAYYD
-632 TETGLKIKQVTT
+632 TDTGLKLKQVTT
-644 QEMQGQSIT
+644 QEMQGQTIS
-653 QATSFGDY
+653 QSTSFGDY

-686 ELAEIKV
+686 EEAKI

>member
-1 MYSLHHKAFKGSLAL
+1 MYSFQHKAFKGSLVL
-16 LFTLTSSLSVVAQLD
+16 LFTLMSSWSLMAQID
-31 RSVQPEPKSAPK
+31 RSVQPQPKAAPK
-43 IQLEEPQ
+43 IQLEDPQ
-50 TFILSN
+50 TFTLSN

-71 RIQLLLDNPPVL
+71 RVQLLLDNPPVL

-91 ELTGALLGKG
+91 SLTGALLGKG
-101 SSNIDKDA
+101 SSNISKDD
-109 FNEEVDFLGASISF
+109 FNEEVDFLGATISF
-123 SGLSAFASTLSRYF
+123 SGQSAFASTLSRYF

-146 AALNPNFSQEEFEK
+146 AAFNPNFSQEEFEK
-160 EKERFIEGLR
+160 EKERFIENLR

-180 RRVQTAL
+180 RRVQSAL
-187 AYGTTHPYGEFV
+187 AYGTAHPYGEFV

-216 ARYFSPDNA
+216 ARYFSPHNA

-232 LDVQSAKKLI
+232 LDVKTAKKLV
-242 KDHFKGWKATLK
+242 KSHFKDWSSKLQN
-254 KGPNYS
+254 GPSYS
-260 EASNLTE
+260 EASNLSE

-351 NVVTDSA
+351 NAVTDSA

-366 QRIGAERVSEVD
+366 KKIGTERVSEVD

-440 KTDQA
+440 QVDQA

-450 GKGSEVLPALEKME
+450 GKGSEVLPALEKMQ
-464 FNSNPV
+464 FDSKPL
-470 KVNYFDKFAAAIERP
+470 KVTYFDKFAAAIDRP
-485 EFKIEV
+485 EFKIEL
-491 PEGVSATS
+491 PEGVDAAS
-499 VLNTYLDKIGGTAAA
+499 VLSAYLEAIGGSEAAS
-514 TAVNTFAITY
+514 AVKTFAITY

-532 LQLVVT
+532 LQLVVA
-538 QSAADEFTQEMKMM
+538 QSAAAEFTQEMKMM
-552 GNVMQRTVINATE
+552 GNVMQRTVINETE
-565 AFMEAQGQKIPLDDA
+565 AFMEAQGQKIPLDDT
-580 QKKSFADDAAL
+580 QKKSVAEDAAL
-591 ISELVWLN
+591 VSELVWLN
-599 DSTVKLNLM
+599 NPNAELSLT
-608 GIELV
+608 GIEMV
-613 DDRQAFVVQVNDN
+613 DDRPAYVVKVSEN
-626 RTAYYD
+626 RVAYYD
-632 TETGLKIKQVTT
+632 TETGLKLKQVTT
-644 QEMQGQSIT
+644 QEMQGQTIS
-653 QATSFGDY
+653 QSTSFGDY

-686 ELAEIKV
+686 EEAKI

>member
-1 MYSLHHKAFKGSLAL
+1 MDSFQHKAFKGSLVL
-16 LFTLTSSLSVVAQLD
+16 LFTLMSSWSLMAQID
-31 RSVQPEPKSAPK
+31 RSIQPQPKAAPK
-43 IQLEEPQ
+43 IQLEDPQ
-50 TFILSN
+50 TFTLSN

-91 ELTGALLGKG
+91 SLTGALLGKG
-101 SSNIDKDA
+101 SSNISKDD
-109 FNEEVDFLGASISF
+109 FNEEVDFLGATISF
-123 SGLSAFASTLSRYF
+123 SGQSAFASTLSRYF

-160 EKERFIEGLR
+160 EKERFIENLR

-180 RRVQTAL
+180 RRVQSAL
-187 AYGTTHPYGEFV
+187 AYGTGHPYGEFV

-206 VTLQDVSDFY
+206 VTLEDVSNFY

-232 LDVQSAKKLI
+232 LDVKTAKKLV
-242 KDHFKGWKATLK
+242 KTHFKDWSSKLQN
-254 KGPNYS
+254 GPSYS
-260 EASNLTE
+260 EATNLAE

-351 NVVTDSA
+351 NAVTDSA

-366 QRIGAERVSEVD
+366 KKIGTERVSEVD

-412 STDFYENYLS
+412 SADFYENYLS

-440 KTDQA
+440 KVDQA

-450 GKGSEVLPALEKME
+450 GKGSEVLPALEKMQ
-464 FNSNPV
+464 FDSTPL
-470 KVNYFDKFAAAIERP
+470 KVAYFDKFAAAIDRP
-485 EFKIEV
+485 EFKIEL
-491 PEGVSATS
+491 PEGVTAAS
-499 VLNTYLDKIGGTAAA
+499 VLNAYLEAIGGREAAS
-514 TAVNTFAITY
+514 AVKTFAITY

-532 LQLVVT
+532 LQLVVG
-538 QSAADEFTQEMKMM
+538 QSAANEFTQEMKMM
-552 GNVMQRTVINATE
+552 GNVMQRTVITETE
-565 AFMEAQGQKIPLDDA
+565 AFMEAQGQKIPLNDT
-580 QKKSFADDAAL
+580 QKKTVAEDAAL
-591 ISELVWLN
+591 VSELFWLTN
-599 DSTVKLNLM
+599 PNAEMSLI
-608 GIELV
+608 GIEMV
-613 DDRQAFVVQVNDN
+613 DDRPTYAVKVSEN
-626 RTAYYD
+626 RVAYYD
-632 TETGLKIKQVTT
+632 TETGLKLKQVTT
-644 QEMQGQSIT
+644 QEMQGQTIS
-653 QATSFGDY
+653 QSTSFGDY
-661 KEVSGLLIPHVV
+661 KEVSGILIPHVV

-686 ELAEIKV
+686 EEAKI